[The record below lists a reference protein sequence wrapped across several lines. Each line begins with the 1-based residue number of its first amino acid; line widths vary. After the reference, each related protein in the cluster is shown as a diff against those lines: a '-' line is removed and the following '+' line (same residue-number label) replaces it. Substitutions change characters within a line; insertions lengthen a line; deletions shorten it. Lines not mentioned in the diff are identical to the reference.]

1 GRAYSLDHME
11 HVIMRQE
18 IVEPRIHFVL
28 VCASLGCPLLE
39 SRAFDAENLEQRLEQ
54 AAINYIYRDQK
65 VEIDRKNGAV
75 RLPQILNWF
84 WEDFQPFEESV
95 ELFKHHPN
103 EIAGPLNWVY
113 HYAKAED
120 REFMRSGSYK
130 VSFLHYDWGLNE
142 LE

>member
-1 GRAYSLDHME
+1 
-11 HVIMRQE
+11 MRQE

-54 AAINYIYRDQK
+54 ATINYIYRDQK